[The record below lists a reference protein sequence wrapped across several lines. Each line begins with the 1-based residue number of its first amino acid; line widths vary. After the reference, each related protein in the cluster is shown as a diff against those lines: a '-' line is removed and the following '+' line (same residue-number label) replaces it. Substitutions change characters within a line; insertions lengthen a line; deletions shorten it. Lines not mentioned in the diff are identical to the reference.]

1 MAKFHAYTRIFF
13 YEYEQE
19 YLILTAFS
27 NLLSENMRQSEKGE
41 IENQNGREI
50 QRDNGMMMNG
60 KLQGQLYP
68 SQKEIKRKRD
78 NGYPFVQER

>member
-1 MAKFHAYTRIFF
+1 
-13 YEYEQE
+13 
-19 YLILTAFS
+19 
-27 NLLSENMRQSEKGE
+27 MRQSEKGE

-68 SQKEIKRKRD
+68 SQKEIKRKKTMDIRLCRRD
-78 NGYPFVQER
+78 NTPAYGDNGMKSKEMKQKASFILSIWKK